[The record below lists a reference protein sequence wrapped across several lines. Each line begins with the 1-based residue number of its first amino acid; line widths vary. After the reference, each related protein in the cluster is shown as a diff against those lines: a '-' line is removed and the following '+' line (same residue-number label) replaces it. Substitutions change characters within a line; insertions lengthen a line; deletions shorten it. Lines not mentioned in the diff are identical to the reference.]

1 MPFGCA
7 IDLRSNN
14 EPSRSQASLARGKAC
29 QPRQASQR
37 MSAGPG
43 SKIRALS
50 TPVFSPFRGFSG
62 RGRAVALFA
71 RGPQVW
77 LRYGS
82 VFRASDRGV
91 RCAVSRCA
99 KPVGCLPRPIVS
111 AVFSAGVRGIGCVS
125 FAAQGVCPVFPV
137 VRRVCAVLPAVR
149 RVCPVFSCRLPS
161 LRRASCRSR
170 SPLCTSVINS
180 VHGRWTI
187 DATCF

>member
-1 MPFGCA
+1 M
-7 IDLRSNN
+7 RSNN

-125 FAAQGVCPVFPV
+125 FAAQGVCQ
-137 VRRVCAVLPAVR
+137 
-149 RVCPVFSCRLPS
+149 VFSCCLPS
-161 LRRASCRSR
+161 LRGVFLSFAESAPCLLPFEESAAYVGDKFGPW
-170 SPLCTSVINS
+170 PL
-180 VHGRWTI
+180 
-187 DATCF
+187 DD

>member
-1 MPFGCA
+1 MPFGCT
-7 IDLRSNN
+7 INLRSNN

-29 QPRQASQR
+29 QSRQASQR

-43 SKIRALS
+43 SKIRALL
-50 TPVFSPFRGFSG
+50 TPVFSPSRGLC
-62 RGRAVALFA
+62 RAWLRCGLFA
-71 RGPQVW
+71 RGPRAW

-99 KPVGCLPRPIVS
+99 EPVGCLPRPIVS
-111 AVFSAGVRGIGCVS
+111 AVFSAGVRGIGCVL
-125 FAAQGVCPVFPV
+125 FAAQGDCT
-137 VRRVCAVLPAVR
+137 
-149 RVCPVFSCRLPS
+149 VFSCRSPS
-161 LRRASCRSR
+161 PCRVSCRSPSWCR
-170 SPLCTSVINS
+170 AFCRSKSPLYTSVINS